1 MKASPKRKVL
11 SGARAIALVGITAAT
26 VECAKLALAALP
38 NIEIITLLLGLYG
51 YVFGWYGVLASLV
64 FVSIEP
70 LIYGFGTWV
79 ISYYIYWPL
88 VALTFMM
95 LGRLKVRNRWL
106 LTLIALLLTFF
117 FGILTSLVDVGLL
130 SGNFD
135 RFFYRFGI
143 YYARGVIFYA
153 LQLACNAVLFPL
165 AFNFLA
171 KKLDGIKRQF
181 FK

>member
-1 MKASPKRKVL
+1 MIISPKKRIL

-38 NIEIITLLLGLYG
+38 NIEIITLLIGLYG

-79 ISYYIYWPL
+79 ISYYIYWPI
-88 VALTFMM
+88 VALTFML
-95 LGRLKVRNRWL
+95 LGKLKIKNRWL
-106 LTLIALLLTFF
+106 LTLTALVLTFF
-117 FGILTSLVDVGLL
+117 FGVLTSLVDVGLL

-135 RFFYRFGI
+135 RFFYRFALYYVRGI
-143 YYARGVIFYA
+143 IFYVI
-153 LQLACNAVLFPL
+153 QLACNAVLFPL

-171 KKLDGIKRQF
+171 RKLDRIKNQS